1 MPGTPRFHRRRCRGI
16 GGKLKR
22 SSRLRLAGR
31 VCLHLGI
38 DDPEQWLHEASSRK
52 VAFWEAFFR
61 VEPFGCDWERDAI
74 KSTLLSC
81 LMMTVA
87 ATAGGKGKPQ
97 KLEDF
102 MPAIWEGA
110 RKSNV
115 PNEESLDSFQQW
127 ANRYGK

>member
-1 MPGTPRFHRRRCRGI
+1 M
-16 GGKLKR
+16 
-22 SSRLRLAGR
+22 
-31 VCLHLGI
+31 CLHLGI

-61 VEPFGCDWERDAI
+61 VEPFGCEWERDAI

-81 LMMTVA
+81 LMVTVA

-102 MPAIWEGA
+102 MPGAWEGA
-110 RKSNV
+110 KKSV
-115 PNEESLDSFQQW
+115 STDQDSLGSFANW
-127 ANRYGK
+127 AQKYQ